1 MSAPQAP
8 HRLNFPELDREIEV
22 QGEETIFHGA
32 RRNGLR
38 IVGACGGRGTCGTC
52 VVRVVEG
59 RIDHIHS
66 AAPDLL
72 ETDDDAAG
80 ADSPAPGRRKWLRA
94 CQLRVRS
101 DCTIEVAPRSLAPVV
116 RADVDLGDA
125 GETLP
130 LDPAVS
136 NHDLLLPVATL
147 DDNRSDADPCF
158 RDAGHARPAHR
169 HRRRAHAFRRIAQR
183 RHCKLGAAGAT
194 PRP

>member
-1 MSAPQAP
+1 MSAPPAP

-72 ETDDDAAG
+72 ETDDDAATGPNGRWRARSSG
-80 ADSPAPGRRKWLRA
+80 AQEPEEPPAG
-94 CQLRVRS
+94 S
-101 DCTIEVAPRSLAPVV
+101 
-116 RADVDLGDA
+116 
-125 GETLP
+125 
-130 LDPAVS
+130 
-136 NHDLLLPVATL
+136 
-147 DDNRSDADPCF
+147 
-158 RDAGHARPAHR
+158 
-169 HRRRAHAFRRIAQR
+169 
-183 RHCKLGAAGAT
+183 
-194 PRP
+194 